1 MFRIQFPSCQ
11 IWKHLL
17 FITTCKWSLQT
28 TTKNHWLITIANL
41 HTVHNFL
48 WADLQHYIAYATSIL
63 SQLFLSYILCIVY
76 HVVYYHIVYYHIH
89 FLWDPFN
96 REYTCILIM
105 WSPIANISIE
115 SLQLWYTCILCKR
128 KFPGK
133 YITILHEEIGSQ
145 HETNAKKRCCQHWV
159 HSLRHWAVNGR
170 MWISLHHALINKKF
184 KRVR

>member
-96 REYTCILIM
+96 REYTCIL
-105 WSPIANISIE
+105 
-115 SLQLWYTCILCKR
+115 CKR

>member
-96 REYTCILIM
+96 REYTCILI
-105 WSPIANISIE
+105 IYIH
-115 SLQLWYTCILCKR
+115 TT
-128 KFPGK
+128 
-133 YITILHEEIGSQ
+133 YITHMHACMLWPFLLGFLLSHSRNIPLTTSRDAWKYKIGKLRD
-145 HETNAKKRCCQHWV
+145 TNKAHT
-159 HSLRHWAVNGR
+159 AT
-170 MWISLHHALINKKF
+170 
-184 KRVR
+184 